1 MKWLTARPCAPKLT
15 ITIKNPK
22 PIYTT
27 WDRVE
32 GTVTVTTHDETDFNN
47 IKITFEGS
55 SRVALPRPITE
66 LLEPTASHTFLKLQ
80 QPIESP
86 ISTKCTPGRH
96 YTYPFCFVIP
106 EDLPLGSCIH
116 EKSNDHADH
125 RHAKLP
131 PTLRFANLSQ
141 ELGRVAYFIRATVSH
156 YFPDGK
162 SERSTTFTREIRF
175 VPAHQSDSF
184 PSGLQNFIS
193 LQHNTEQQ
201 VKSTTLLPSGKL
213 HVSGSSAKLL
223 QKHCLESSPG
233 NSFDT
238 YISIPLRFEAVGKAK
253 PPQLRK
259 IHFTLNA
266 STFLATKPSTKF
278 LKPHE
283 TQYRQAH
290 VEHIAMRS
298 EDISSTQW
306 VRHEPTD
313 RTTEDKSEHHLYYT
327 TSLIAPIRIQKNA
340 HLIQS
345 FSTCLL
351 SRAYFLDVRITY
363 SLPGTAGARQT
374 LKATLPVDVAEPCDL
389 YDSKPAMPLWDTL
402 DELHSFNWDPDPPPY
417 YGHEFSKHDNPLK
430 KGHGNAL
437 SQYQVTS

>member
-1 MKWLTARPCAPKLT
+1 MKWLTARPGAPKLS
-15 ITIKNPK
+15 ITIENPK

-55 SRVALPRPITE
+55 SRMALPRPITE
-66 LLEPTASHTFLKLQ
+66 LLEPTASHTFLTLQ

-86 ISTKCTPGRH
+86 ISTNCTTGRH

-125 RHAKLP
+125 RHVKLP

-141 ELGRVAYFIRATVSH
+141 ELCRVAYFIRATVSH

-162 SERSTTFTREIRF
+162 SDRSTTSTREIRF
-175 VPAHQSDSF
+175 VPAHQSNSL
-184 PSGLQNFIS
+184 PSSLQNFIS

-201 VKSTTLLPSGKL
+201 AKSKTLLPSGKL
-213 HVSGSSAKLL
+213 YVSGSSTKLL

-238 YISIPLRFEAVGKAK
+238 YISIPLRFEAVGEAK

-259 IHFTLNA
+259 IHFTLKA
-266 STFLATKPSTKF
+266 STFLATKPNTKF
-278 LKPHE
+278 LKHHE

-313 RTTEDKSEHHLYYT
+313 GTTEDKSEHHLYYT
-327 TSLIAPIRIQKNA
+327 TSLIAPIRIQRNA

-374 LKATLPVDVAEPCDL
+374 LKATLPVEVVEPHGPC
-389 YDSKPAMPLWDTL
+389 DSKPPMPLWDTV
-402 DELHSFNWDPDPPPY
+402 DELNSLNWDPDPPPY
-417 YGHEFSKHDNPLK
+417 YGHEFSKHVNFFK

-437 SQYQVTS
+437 SQYRVIS